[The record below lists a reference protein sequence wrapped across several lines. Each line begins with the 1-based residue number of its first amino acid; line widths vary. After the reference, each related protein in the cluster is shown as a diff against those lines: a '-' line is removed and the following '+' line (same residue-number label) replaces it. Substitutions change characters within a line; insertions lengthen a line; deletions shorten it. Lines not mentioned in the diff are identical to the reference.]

1 MLSLVFTC
9 IMFTMN
15 LYEILGVSNTA
26 STEEIKKA
34 YRRLASKH
42 HPDKGGDT
50 AKFQEIQTAYD
61 TLSDPVKRQGYD
73 NPRHNDFHFNVNTG
87 DLNDIFGRFGFN
99 FGQGFTGIR
108 KNRDLRVNISLNL
121 EETLTDQVKTL
132 SIRNADG
139 SRKNLDVTV
148 PRGIT
153 SGTTMKIPGFGD
165 QSMTN
170 LPPGDLLVNIDIAPH
185 SNYNARGLDLYTPVQ
200 IDSLEAMVGCEKIV
214 TGLDGRQ
221 FLVNIPAGTQQDVK
235 LKILGE
241 GLWGFQNDIKGHLFA
256 VVKIKVVGDLDDATK
271 DVIRN
276 IIDKRKNVTT

>member
-1 MLSLVFTC
+1 
-9 IMFTMN
+9 MFTMN

>member
-1 MLSLVFTC
+1 
-9 IMFTMN
+9 MN

-61 TLSDPVKRQGYD
+61 TLSDPVKRQDYD
-73 NPRHNDFHFNVNTG
+73 NPRSNDFHFNVHTG

-121 EETLTDQVKTL
+121 EETLTNQVKTL

-271 DVIRN
+271 EVIRN
-276 IIDKRKNVTT
+276 IIDKRKNVTTQS

>member
-1 MLSLVFTC
+1 
-9 IMFTMN
+9 MN
-15 LYEILGVSNTA
+15 LYEILGVSNTS

-61 TLSDPVKRQGYD
+61 TLSDPVKRQDYD
-73 NPRHNDFHFNVNTG
+73 NPRSNDFHFNVHTG

-121 EETLTDQVKTL
+121 EETLTNQVKTL

-276 IIDKRKNVTT
+276 IIDKRKNVTTQS

>member
-61 TLSDPVKRQGYD
+61 TLSDPVKRQDYD